1 LTIKAIFFDYDG
13 TLWDSEVAAFES
25 WREMYVEFGQQLPFD
40 LFATRLGTV
49 DGADLV
55 GELERRVGHALDRA
69 VEDRRWERKMELA
82 RELKP
87 RPGIMEYIAAARD
100 RNLTV
105 AAVSTDDSEWIN
117 TGLTI
122 LGLQEAFDFIEC
134 AEGDRSRAK
143 PSPALYLTA
152 LDRLGLSANEAIAIE
167 DSPNGIRAAKA
178 ASLFCLAYANAV
190 TRRLDLHEADV
201 VVESLDDLPFDD
213 LLRAAT

>member
-1 LTIKAIFFDYDG
+1 VI
-13 TLWDSEVAAFES
+13 EV
-25 WREMYVEFGQQLPFD
+25 
-40 LFATRLGTV
+40 
-49 DGADLV
+49 
-55 GELERRVGHALDRA
+55 
-69 VEDRRWERKMELA
+69 
-82 RELKP
+82 
-87 RPGIMEYIAAARD
+87 
-100 RNLTV
+100 
-105 AAVSTDDSEWIN
+105 
-117 TGLTI
+117 
-122 LGLQEAFDFIEC
+122 
-134 AEGDRSRAK
+134 AK